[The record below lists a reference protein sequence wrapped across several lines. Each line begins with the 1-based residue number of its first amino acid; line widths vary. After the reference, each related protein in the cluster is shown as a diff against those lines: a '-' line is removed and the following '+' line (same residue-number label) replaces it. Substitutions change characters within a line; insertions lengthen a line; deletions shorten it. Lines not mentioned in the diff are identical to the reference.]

1 MKNKLLQ
8 WVMLPCLFFFGNIVY
23 GQTVTGVVSD
33 ELGPLPGVNI
43 QIKDTTT
50 GTQTDFDG
58 NYTLNNV
65 SSDDV
70 IIFSYLGYKTQE
82 IQVDDQTV
90 INVVMEKDENT
101 LQEVVVVGYG
111 SQTRGDLTGS
121 VASVDIAESVK
132 TPVVNAAELLDGRV
146 SGVAVKNTGQPGSA
160 PKITIRGFGTSNNTD
175 PLYIIDGVQ
184 TTDGNLL
191 NNINPADIE
200 QINVLKDGAAAI
212 YGARASNGVIIVTT
226 KSGGYSMTKPSLN
239 VEFYTGS
246 TNAVNLPDLMNPQQH
261 GEMIFESLRN
271 DGSSVEHPQYGSGAS
286 PEVPSQLLG
295 VPVNATV
302 RPGGTNWLEA
312 ITRTGTTQNASVSF
326 QNGNDT
332 GKYFMSANYL
342 NRDGILEYT
351 GYQRGSTRLNSEFR
365 INDNIRVGEH
375 LTASFSNTTN
385 PGRGAQINEAL
396 RSSPLIPTYD
406 DDGNLAGTYTASAGL
421 GNSRSPLA
429 QLFRGRNNYNKS
441 LRVFGDIYLEADILD
456 GLTFKSQISASVEA
470 FDSESFQALD
480 PEHSEPISTNTLR
493 VGDNNNYTWTWT
505 NTLNYKKSFGDHNF
519 NVLLGVEALEN
530 INRGKGISRT
540 GFLFE
545 TPDFY
550 LLSNGSGN
558 TITDF
563 AFKEESSLFSL
574 FGNVNYNYQGKYL
587 ATITVRN
594 DKSSR
599 FVGDN
604 KSDTFISY
612 SGGWVI
618 SKEDFFPE
626 DGIINNLKIKGS
638 YGELGN
644 QTLPANNPTIN
655 ISSLNENLA
664 DYSFD
669 GTSISTGALL
679 SQVGNPD
686 LRWETSISKNIGV
699 NMSMFDSALNFS
711 LEYFDIETT
720 DLVTRDNSLIS
731 TTAIDAQAPLVN
743 LGDVKNTGFDLS
755 IGYQN
760 QTDSGFSYGI
770 NANVS
775 RYKNEVTNL
784 ISDFQSGRTDLRGGA
799 VTRTQV
805 GEPISSFYGRVVEGV
820 FASEAEVSAAADQG
834 FASDADG
841 VGRFK
846 YKDLN
851 GDGVINDDD
860 RTIIGSP
867 HPDFT
872 FGVNLTAAYK
882 GFDFSAFFTGSVGN
896 QVYNYEKIF
905 TDFPTFFN
913 GNRSTRLLNSFS
925 ESNPNSNI
933 PALSQTITNNET
945 APNSFFVEDA
955 DFVRLKNI
963 QIGYTLPS
971 SFSDKFGMDSFR
983 VYLQG
988 SNILTITDYD
998 GFDPEVISNDNLS
1011 LGIDFNTFPIAE
1023 VYTLGVNIKF

>member
-1 MKNKLLQ
+1 MKNKLFIK
-8 WVMLPCLFFFGNIVY
+8 VMLPCLLLIGNIVY
-23 GQTVTGVVSD
+23 AQTVTGVVSD
-33 ELGPLPGVNI
+33 EMGPLPGVNI
-43 QIKDTTT
+43 LIKGTST

-58 NYTLNNV
+58 NYSFDNV

-70 IIFSYLGYKTQE
+70 IIFSYIGYKTQE
-82 IQVDDQTV
+82 IQVNDQTV
-90 INVVMEKDENT
+90 INVLLEKDSNT

-111 SQTRGDLTGS
+111 TKTRGDMTGS
-121 VASVDIAESVK
+121 IASVDMSESVK

-146 SGVAVKNTGQPGSA
+146 SGVNVKNSGQPGSA

-191 NNINPADIE
+191 NSINPTDID

-226 KSGGYSMTKPSLN
+226 KNGGYSMAKPSVS

-246 TNAVNLPDLMNPQQH
+246 STATDLPDLMNPQQH

-271 DGSSVEHPQYGSGAS
+271 DGASVQHPQYGSG
-286 PEVPSQLLG
+286 PEPVVPSQLLG

-302 RPGGTNWLEA
+302 RPGGTDWLEA
-312 ITRTGTTQNASVSF
+312 ITRSGTTQNASVSL
-326 QNGNDT
+326 QNGNET
-332 GKYFMSANYL
+332 GKYFMSASYL
-342 NRDGILEYT
+342 NREGILEYT
-351 GYQRGSTRLNSEFR
+351 GFKRGSTRLNSEFK
-365 INDNIRVGEH
+365 INDKVRVGEH

-385 PGRGAQINEAL
+385 PDRGAQINEAL
-396 RSSPLIPTYD
+396 RSSPLIPVFD
-406 DDGNLAGTYTASAGL
+406 DNGDLAGTYNAAANL
-421 GNSRSPLA
+421 GNSRSPVA
-429 QLFRGRNNYNKS
+429 QLFRGRNNHNKS
-441 LRVFGDIYLEADILD
+441 FRVFGDVYLEADVYD
-456 GLTFKSQISASVEA
+456 GFTFKSQISGSIEA

-493 VGDNNNYTWTWT
+493 VGDNNNYSWTWS

-519 NVLLGVEALEN
+519 NVLLGVEAVED
-530 INRGKGISRT
+530 INEGKGISRT

-550 LLSNGSGN
+550 LLSNGSGD

-563 AFKEESSLFSL
+563 AFKQESSLFSL
-574 FGNVNYNYQGKYL
+574 FGNANYNYKGKYL
-587 ATITVRN
+587 GSITVRN

-599 FVGDN
+599 FIGNN
-604 KSDTFISY
+604 KSDTFISF

-618 SKEDFFPE
+618 SKEDFFPQ
-626 DGIINNLKIKGS
+626 DGIVNNLKIKGS
-638 YGELGN
+638 YGEMGN
-644 QTLPANNPTIN
+644 QSLPANNPTIN
-655 ISSLNENLA
+655 ISSLDVNLA
-664 DYSFD
+664 DYAFD

-686 LRWETSISKNIGV
+686 LKWETSTSTNIGIDA
-699 NMSMFDSALNFS
+699 SMFNSTLNVSF
-711 LEYFDIETT
+711 EYFNIETS

-743 LGDVKNTGFDLS
+743 LGDVENTGFDIS

-760 QTDSGFSYGI
+760 QTESGLSYGI

-775 RYKNEVTNL
+775 RYDNEVTKL
-784 ISDFQSGRTDLRGGA
+784 ISDFQPGRSDLRGGA

-846 YKDLN
+846 YKDIN
-851 GDGVINDDD
+851 GDGIINDDD

-872 FGVNLTAAYK
+872 FGVNLSAAYK
-882 GFDFSAFFTGSVGN
+882 GFDLSAFFTGSVGN

-925 ESNPNSNI
+925 ASNPNTNI
-933 PALSQTITNNET
+933 PALSQTITNSET

-963 QIGYTLPS
+963 QLGYTLPS
-971 SFSDKFGMDSFR
+971 DLSDKFGMDSFR
-983 VYLQG
+983 VYVQG
-988 SNILTITDYD
+988 TNILTITGYD

-1011 LGIDFNTFPIAE
+1011 LGIDFNTFPVSQ